1 MDEILVFQLG
11 AIVFGFSSFIFLFI
25 GRKKTL
31 FDTEFFISFFTAIS
45 YVLMSLGLA
54 TNTSLNGQVIYWSR
68 WLFYL
73 VACPLLIY
81 DIAMI
86 LKISKEEYTKLA
98 LLTGLTMFNGFLAS
112 YILTSSRW
120 IFFIFSSI
128 AYVCLLFMVFKGK
141 DDTKFKSLK
150 PFVLVGW
157 SLFPVVF
164 ILAPT
169 GLGLLVT
176 STTETF
182 YFVLDLIT
190 KLFFGIVT
198 IRLKISKK

>member
-1 MDEILVFQLG
+1 MDEILVFQIG
-11 AIVFGFSSFIFLFI
+11 AIVFGISAFIFLLI
-25 GRKKTL
+25 GKKKSL
-31 FDTEFFISFFTAIS
+31 FDTEFFISFLTSIS
-45 YVLMSLGLA
+45 YVLMSLSVA
-54 TNTSLNGQVIYWSR
+54 TNVSLGGQVIYWSR

-73 VACPLLIY
+73 VSCPLLVY
-81 DIAMI
+81 DIAII
-86 LKISKEEYTKLA
+86 LRISKEEYPKLA
-98 LLTGLTMFNGFLAS
+98 LLTGLTMFNGFIAS

-150 PFVLVGW
+150 LFVLVGW

-169 GLGLLVT
+169 GFGFLDTL
-176 STTETF
+176 TTETF